1 MTAITVVFTAQW
13 NRVDGGVG
21 RGVGI
26 NYIVKEVIVF
36 FFFLF
41 YMSKS
46 QPEQY
51 VMNILCII
59 SYCGLNSIK
68 PNYGNLLNQFE
79 KSKRLEK
86 SKFLN
91 VKNDP

>member
-1 MTAITVVFTAQW
+1 
-13 NRVDGGVG
+13 
-21 RGVGI
+21 
-26 NYIVKEVIVF
+26 
-36 FFFLF
+36 
-41 YMSKS
+41 MSKS